1 LAEVPDHFRRCS
13 VHVRGLLEGGCGMS
27 CIECPRELD
36 RHAARGLCKSC
47 YERHRWAGTRHDLPR
62 ATRTRE
68 QVLEAWELYRDKWE
82 AARALSMKTPAF
94 ERALQRARAT
104 QTPRPALAGRGQ

>member
-1 LAEVPDHFRRCS
+1 
-13 VHVRGLLEGGCGMS
+13 MN

-36 RHAARGLCKSC
+36 RHGARGLCNRC
-47 YERHRWAGTRHDLPR
+47 YLRHLKGGTHLDLPR
-62 ATRTRE
+62 AIRTRE
-68 QVLEAWELYRDKWE
+68 QVLEAWELHRDKWE